1 MGGFEPLA
9 VLPGHD
15 HDVFEMI
22 CLRASRDETIRQ
34 VDAFLCLVG
43 LYFILDVAVNSLQVA
58 VIEAV
63 SQLQE
68 ILWRD
73 LLTRGIVAR
82 IEICFCDALDTLEVP
97 ELLSCGNLVC
107 THASIL
113 LIDGFPRLDWPILT
127 HDLEP
132 DDSVQLGAMQ
142 VMLIGVRCV
151 V

>member
-58 VIEAV
+58 IIEAV

-73 LLTRGIVAR
+73 LLSRGIVAR
-82 IEICFCDALDTLEVP
+82 IKICFCNALNTLVSSA
-97 ELLSCGNLVC
+97 LWTRSNLVSPY
-107 THASIL
+107 APIF
-113 LIDGFPRLDWPILT
+113 LIDGVPGLD
-127 HDLEP
+127 
-132 DDSVQLGAMQ
+132 
-142 VMLIGVRCV
+142 
-151 V
+151 